1 MEQQLSDGQ
10 VTVMQA
16 GQQVQVV
23 QVNQA
28 GQVIHGANG
37 QQIMVHTM
45 PQGAQTIQVATQ
57 GGQGLQQIQVVP
69 VSSLQVSSN
78 GPHTFILMPGLFSC
92 IDSSSED
99 VSIIELSVVHVS
111 LHNPHNSPHYEQA
124 VPEKYQEA
132 KQTKFSLNGGKG
144 VEPHSRSWSNNPNK
158 LNLSKLPTD
167 RLSFI
172 TPFPWTRRFNSNSQ
186 QCWGSN
192 RVAVV
197 PVINL
202 NGNLVQ
208 IAGTAQATNSAA
220 NPIQQQATVT
230 SPTTSTLGV
239 NGGNIVMQ
247 MVPGS
252 GGVPQFQRIPLPGTE
267 FLEEEPLYVNAKQYR
282 RILKRRQARAKLEAE
297 GRIPKARPK
306 YLHESRHRHA
316 MNRIRGEGGR
326 FHSGSVKKRESTVP
340 RVSIME
346 LPLGGAGTKQ
356 YHTPRLGCPAPDK
369 AREEKGLT
377 GRLRHTYPYYC
388 D

>member
-28 GQVIHGANG
+28 GQMIHGANG

-69 VSSLQVSSN
+69 VSSLQGGGATQQIMVQQPQQAQLIQTAD
-78 GPHTFILMPGLFSC
+78 GQTFIYHPISL
-92 IDSSSED
+92 DSQ
-99 VSIIELSVVHVS
+99 V
-111 LHNPHNSPHYEQA
+111 Q
-124 VPEKYQEA
+124 Q
-132 KQTKFSLNGGKG
+132 QQ
-144 VEPHSRSWSNNPNK
+144 
-158 LNLSKLPTD
+158 PT
-167 RLSFI
+167 
-172 TPFPWTRRFNSNSQ
+172 
-186 QCWGSN
+186 
-192 RVAVV
+192 
-197 PVINL
+197 VINL

-208 IAGTAQATNSAA
+208 IAGTAQAANTAA

-239 NGGNIVMQ
+239 NGGNIVM

-326 FHSGSVKKRESTVP
+326 FHSGSVKKRES
-340 RVSIME
+340 
-346 LPLGGAGTKQ
+346 
-356 YHTPRLGCPAPDK
+356 
-369 AREEKGLT
+369 
-377 GRLRHTYPYYC
+377 
-388 D
+388 